1 MACST
6 SAFLAALLPGL
17 VDGQLLTPVVGVFLA
32 VQVGVLV
39 GRPLSAARPDVTAPA
54 PYPS

>member
-6 SAFLAALLPGL
+6 SAFLATLLPGL
-17 VDGQLLTPVVGVFLA
+17 LARPFLTPVVGAILA

-39 GRPLSAARPDVTAPA
+39 GRPLSAARPDAAGPA